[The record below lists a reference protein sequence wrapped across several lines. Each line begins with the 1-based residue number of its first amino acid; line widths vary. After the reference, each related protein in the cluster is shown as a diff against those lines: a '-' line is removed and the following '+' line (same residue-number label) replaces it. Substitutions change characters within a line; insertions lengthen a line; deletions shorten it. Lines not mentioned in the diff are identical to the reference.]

1 MCVEVGN
8 LTPAQ
13 QARLQIF
20 RFEPQPTE
28 GIPQLEALPDAP
40 ATFLPC
46 DPNFQPG
53 PSGGLAG
60 ALREGWRLAMTTVRA
75 IVGPQPLY
83 ASAAVVHLGLG
94 GSSCCFSYVILGAA
108 VATRPPSGHIAEADV
123 VSA

>member
-53 PSGGLAG
+53 GSGGIAG
-60 ALREGWRLAMTTVRA
+60 VLRQGWRLAMTTLRTL
-75 IVGPQPLY
+75 VGPQPLH
-83 ASAAVVHLGLG
+83 ASAAVIHLGLG
-94 GSSCCFSYVILGAA
+94 GSRCCTSSFTVVLPAA
-108 VATRPPSGHIAEADV
+108 TALIY
-123 VSA
+123 